1 MNTTDNRRRKI
12 FRRHKI
18 RRQKGLE
25 NSVSPIIST
34 PSTKSTPN
42 DQSIIPLK
50 HFASENYV
58 TLNTLSK
65 NKLKVFFEHGKIVK
79 RKIKVK
85 KSPTNLKDLT
95 PAFVKA
101 KNPVKVSFENIG
113 TGNRTTGDKRCKLDL
128 DNID

>member
-1 MNTTDNRRRKI
+1 MSRNK
-12 FRRHKI
+12 FK
-18 RRQKGLE
+18 
-25 NSVSPIIST
+25 
-34 PSTKSTPN
+34 
-42 DQSIIPLK
+42 
-50 HFASENYV
+50 AS
-58 TLNTLSK
+58 
-65 NKLKVFFEHGKIVK
+65 FEHGKIVK